1 MNTIDEKMIRRTLAS
16 TDAIKLSDQ
25 LYFVNGKI
33 IKSLNRP
40 IDSIN
45 KLSSE
50 ERAVAM
56 SRLLTDEEKKDML
69 KKFELIGDIDLDGV
83 LTPIDLIVDG
93 KKLERYSMNFFPYSL
108 NVAEYFRKRKEV
120 KISDL
125 NSIFIRSAKIL
136 KGVHDKRLI
145 YQDVSNDNILVSNR
159 TGEVAFCDFES
170 CAYKSINGKKIIE
183 GPFYSRDLSDY
194 IEDYKDDY
202 LSPSTNNDRLSL
214 LLAYL
219 RLIFGE
225 NIPNISEYK
234 YDELSDRIHSL
245 RELKNIIEALKERD
259 AVIPEIPY
267 LDDVLEKDESYI
279 ITH

>member
-56 SRLLTDEEKKDML
+56 SRLLTDEEKRDML

-219 RLIFGE
+219 RLIFGD
-225 NIPNISEYK
+225 NIPNISEYQ

-245 RELKNIIEALKERD
+245 RELKNIIEALKARD
-259 AVIPEIPY
+259 ADIPEIPY

>member
-1 MNTIDEKMIRRTLAS
+1 MNTIDERMVRRTLAS

-56 SRLLTDEEKKDML
+56 SRLLTDEEKRDML

-219 RLIFGE
+219 RIIFGD

-267 LDDVLEKDESYI
+267 LDDVLEKDESYT

>member
-56 SRLLTDEEKKDML
+56 SRLLTDEEKRDML
-69 KKFELIGDIDLDGV
+69 KKFELIGDIELDGV

-170 CAYKSINGKKIIE
+170 CAYKSINGKIIIE

-219 RLIFGE
+219 RIIFGD

-259 AVIPEIPY
+259 AVIPEVPY

>member
-1 MNTIDEKMIRRTLAS
+1 MNTIDERMIRRTLAS

-56 SRLLTDEEKKDML
+56 SRLLTDEEKRDML

-125 NSIFIRSAKIL
+125 NSIFIKSAKIL

-219 RLIFGE
+219 RIIFGD

-234 YDELSDRIHSL
+234 YDELSDKIHSL

-279 ITH
+279 ITR

>member
-234 YDELSDRIHSL
+234 YDELSERVHSL

-259 AVIPEIPY
+259 AVIPEVPY

>member
-56 SRLLTDEEKKDML
+56 SRLLTDEEKRDML

-83 LTPIDLIVDG
+83 LTPIDLIVEG

-219 RLIFGE
+219 RLIFGD

-267 LDDVLEKDESYI
+267 LDDVLEKDESYT

>member
-1 MNTIDEKMIRRTLAS
+1 MNTIDKKMIRRTLAS

-45 KLSSE
+45 KLPSE

-56 SRLLTDEEKKDML
+56 SRLLTDEEKRDML
-69 KKFELIGDIDLDGV
+69 KKFELIGDIELDGV

-170 CAYKSINGKKIIE
+170 CAYKSINGKIIIE

-219 RLIFGE
+219 RIIFGD

-259 AVIPEIPY
+259 AVIPEVPY

>member
-1 MNTIDEKMIRRTLAS
+1 MNTIDERMIRRTLAR

-56 SRLLTDEEKKDML
+56 SRLLTDEEKRDML

-219 RLIFGE
+219 RLIFGD
-225 NIPNISEYK
+225 NIPNISEYQ

-245 RELKNIIEALKERD
+245 RELKNIIEALKARD
-259 AVIPEIPY
+259 ADIPEIPY

>member
-1 MNTIDEKMIRRTLAS
+1 MLVFLFPKKWVVRLNTIDERMIRRTLAS

-56 SRLLTDEEKKDML
+56 SRLLTDEEKRDML

-108 NVAEYFRKRKEV
+108 NVAEYFRKRKEEANIWT
-120 KISDL
+120 KI
-125 NSIFIRSAKIL
+125 RW
-136 KGVHDKRLI
+136 
-145 YQDVSNDNILVSNR
+145 
-159 TGEVAFCDFES
+159 
-170 CAYKSINGKKIIE
+170 
-183 GPFYSRDLSDY
+183 
-194 IEDYKDDY
+194 
-202 LSPSTNNDRLSL
+202 TNN
-214 LLAYL
+214 
-219 RLIFGE
+219 
-225 NIPNISEYK
+225 
-234 YDELSDRIHSL
+234 
-245 RELKNIIEALKERD
+245 
-259 AVIPEIPY
+259 
-267 LDDVLEKDESYI
+267 
-279 ITH
+279 